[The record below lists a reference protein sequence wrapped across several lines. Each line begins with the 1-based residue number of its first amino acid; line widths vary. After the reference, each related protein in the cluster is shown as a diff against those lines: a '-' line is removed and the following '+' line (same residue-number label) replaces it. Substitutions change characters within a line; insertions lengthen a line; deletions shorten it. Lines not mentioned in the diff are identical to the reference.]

1 MQVNEVVVN
10 GVTELSLVNDTVS
23 EDTLLE
29 NVTAHDA
36 SGKQITGKVVAVP
49 VDSEL
54 NAESENAI
62 QNKAVAEALKNV
74 DADTL
79 DGFHAISFFREIGQI
94 NSGSIKEYALALEG
108 SGAVFVNKG
117 ATDTP
122 FDSYWFVTINKCNT
136 NHILMDA
143 TQISTNKRYIM
154 TYNAG
159 TTSWSGWTLVNPMSE
174 TDKTKLDN
182 TNMAYGTCATA
193 AATAA
198 KVVTIVG
205 NTNWKLAVG
214 SEIVVKFTNT
224 NTASNCTLNVNGTG
238 AKQIW
243 YNNAVYT
250 AASSTVSGYANRYI
264 RYMYD
269 GTYWVWM
276 GYSLDANTWTAAS
289 ASANGYVSTG
299 TQTFAGAKTF
309 NGAIYP
315 NGATAYGTPQARKL
329 ASGTAAATT
338 TNCPSG
344 AWYGKHS

>member
-1 MQVNEVVVN
+1 MAVNQVNLAN
-10 GVTELSLVNDTVS
+10 GEELINLTEDTVS

-36 SGKQITGKVVAVP
+36 SGKQITGKVVVTP

-62 QNKAVAEALKNV
+62 QNKAVAEALQNV
-74 DADTL
+74 DAKTVNSHTVEADVPEDAKFTDTTYSAATTSANGL
-79 DGFHAISFFREIGQI
+79 MA
-94 NSGSIKEYALALEG
+94 
-108 SGAVFVNKG
+108 
-117 ATDTP
+117 ATDK
-122 FDSYWFVTINKCNT
+122 S
-136 NHILMDA
+136 
-143 TQISTNKRYIM
+143 
-154 TYNAG
+154 
-159 TTSWSGWTLVNPMSE
+159 
-174 TDKTKLDN
+174 KLDN

-198 KVVTIVG
+198 KVVTITG

-224 NTASNCTLNVNGTG
+224 NTASNCTLNVNNTG

-250 AASSTVSGYANRYI
+250 AASNAVCGYANRYF

-276 GYSLDANTWTAAS
+276 GWSLDANTWTAAS
-289 ASANGYVSTG
+289 ATANGYVSTG

-329 ASGTAAATT
+329 SSGTAAPTT
-338 TNCPSG
+338 SNCPSG

>member
-1 MQVNEVVVN
+1 MAVNQVNLAN
-10 GVTELSLVNDTVS
+10 GEELINLTEDTVS
-23 EDTLLE
+23 EDNLLE
-29 NVTAHDA
+29 GETAHDA
-36 SGKQITGKVVAVP
+36 SGKQITGKVVVTP

-54 NAESENAI
+54 NSESENAI
-62 QNKAVAEALKNV
+62 QNKAVAEALQNV
-74 DADTL
+74 DAKTVNSHTVEADVPEDAKFTDTTYSAATTSANGL
-79 DGFHAISFFREIGQI
+79 MS
-94 NSGSIKEYALALEG
+94 
-108 SGAVFVNKG
+108 
-117 ATDTP
+117 ATDK
-122 FDSYWFVTINKCNT
+122 S
-136 NHILMDA
+136 
-143 TQISTNKRYIM
+143 
-154 TYNAG
+154 
-159 TTSWSGWTLVNPMSE
+159 
-174 TDKTKLDN
+174 KLDN
-182 TNMAYGTCATA
+182 TNLAYGTCATA

-198 KVVTIVG
+198 KVVTVTG

-289 ASANGYVSTG
+289 ATANGYVSTG

-309 NGAIYP
+309 NGIVKVA
-315 NGATAYGTPQARKL
+315 GATAAGTSQVRNIA
-329 ASGTAAATT
+329 AGTAAATT
-338 TNCPSG
+338 TNCPNG
-344 AWYGKHS
+344 ALYGQYS

>member
-1 MQVNEVVVN
+1 MQVNKVVVN

-36 SGKQITGKVVAVP
+36 SGKQITGKVVTVP

-62 QNKAVAEALKNV
+62 QNKAVAEALQNV
-74 DADTL
+74 DAKTVNSHTVEADVPEDAKFTDTTYSAATTSANGL
-79 DGFHAISFFREIGQI
+79 M
-94 NSGSIKEYALALEG
+94 
-108 SGAVFVNKG
+108 V
-117 ATDTP
+117 ATDK
-122 FDSYWFVTINKCNT
+122 S
-136 NHILMDA
+136 
-143 TQISTNKRYIM
+143 
-154 TYNAG
+154 
-159 TTSWSGWTLVNPMSE
+159 
-174 TDKTKLDN
+174 KLDN

-198 KVVTIVG
+198 KVVTITG

-276 GYSLDANTWTAAS
+276 GCSLDANTWTAAS

-309 NGAIYP
+309 NGIVKVA
-315 NGATAYGTPQARKL
+315 GATAAGTSQVRNIA
-329 ASGTAAATT
+329 AGTAAATT
-338 TNCPSG
+338 SNCPNG
-344 AWYGKHS
+344 ALYGQYT